1 MWQPDSQAIWPPLP
15 MLHWRQGMT
24 NDLSFLSTLRSEKR
38 TFMENMAVQAEGLRR
53 QFFKKLHSVQLPT
66 RLWAGKKPM
75 YGTYS
80 ESFPKTDNNQALNP
94 ARA

>member
-1 MWQPDSQAIWPPLP
+1 

-38 TFMENMAVQAEGLRR
+38 TFMENMAVLAEGLRR
-53 QFFKKLHSVQLPT
+53 QFLKKLHSVQLPT

-80 ESFPKTDNNQALNP
+80 ESFPKTDNKQALNP